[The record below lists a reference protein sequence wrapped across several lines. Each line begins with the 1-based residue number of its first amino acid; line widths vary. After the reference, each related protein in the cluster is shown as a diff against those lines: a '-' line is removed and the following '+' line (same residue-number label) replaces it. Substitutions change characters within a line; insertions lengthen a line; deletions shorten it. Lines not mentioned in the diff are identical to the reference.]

1 MNQELISAIAGNEV
15 LMKAIVDGL
24 GNNSI
29 KVKNHRTGKIYDG
42 NSIADIKDSF
52 VEAFKSKHLNDA
64 STVAVGGMYL
74 SQQLQEILPQI
85 LNQVYPNMPI
95 LKILAVDNSGA
106 LMQSLIQR
114 VQSFSG
120 RHQAKHETAN
130 TAGVITVNRT
140 AREQLIFEYEGTTS
154 YSDTDLKR
162 SMLLNE
168 NIDTAIIEGHQWS
181 YQTMIDEIGFNGI
194 SLKQDDGS
202 ATPVTEGLTNYS
214 SYVSANYKTATAT
227 FATLDGLS
235 IYNNIKLLY
244 DEMIGQ
250 AGAAEEL
257 RPNKIILPPK
267 QFAIISTTP
276 LTGSSGAATNIA
288 PNETVLSY
296 MQKVLGVTAY
306 ASSRCV
312 AASNTGT
319 DLLIMLSA
327 TYDNMRYF
335 IPQPLQFAPI
345 FIKGFKYMLESK
357 FRIAGVGVNRN
368 NTIGY
373 LKTI

>member
-1 MNQELISAIAGNEV
+1 MNKELISAIQGNEV
-15 LMKAIVDGL
+15 LMKAIIDGL
-24 GNNSI
+24 GNKSI
-29 KVKNHRTGKIYDG
+29 KVNNFKTGKIYDG
-42 NSIADIKDSF
+42 ASAAEIATSF
-52 VEAFKSKHLNDA
+52 ADAFKSKHMNDA

-85 LNQVYPNMPI
+85 LNQIYPNMPI

-140 AREQLIFEYEGTTS
+140 AREQLIFEYEGTTE

-181 YQTMIDEIGFNGI
+181 YQTMMDEIAFNGI

-214 SYVSANYKTATAT
+214 SYVSANYLTAGAT
-227 FATLDGLS
+227 FAVSDGLT
-235 IYNNIKLLY
+235 IYNAIKNLY
-244 DEMIGQ
+244 DTMVGQ

-257 RPNKIILPPK
+257 RPNKIVLPPK
-267 QFAIISTTP
+267 QFAIIATT
-276 LTGSSGAATNIA
+276 LMTGTSPVMTAGQD
-288 PNETVLSY
+288 TVLSFIERT
-296 MQKVLGVTAY
+296 LGVKAY

-327 TYDNMRYF
+327 TYDNMRLF
-335 IPQPLQFAPI
+335 IPQPLQFAPV

-357 FRIAGVGVNRN
+357 FRMAGVGINRAN
-368 NTIGY
+368 AIGY